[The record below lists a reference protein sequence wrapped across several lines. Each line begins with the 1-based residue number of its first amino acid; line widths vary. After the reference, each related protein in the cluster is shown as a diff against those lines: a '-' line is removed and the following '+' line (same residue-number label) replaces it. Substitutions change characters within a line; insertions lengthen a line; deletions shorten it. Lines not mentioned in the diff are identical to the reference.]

1 MRKLNIRKTLLLFIG
16 LILLTG
22 IIGMAVVSRWPG
34 VGAQVARP
42 LRQVIGNRGV
52 AMLETVLFQTQDGVR
67 RAQYGLGLKEAAAPW
82 EVVVE
87 PTAVILPTAVPSQTP
102 IPQPSA
108 TATAALVAEAAPLV
122 VETPLPT
129 ETPPPT
135 PIPSPTPVVWSLPAA
150 PAFGDLAGE
159 GEWQPYL
166 TNPQGDVVALRTFL
180 QPDPER
186 PYAIVAVVAFDLS
199 QVDLHYVLGTKEP
212 ALADGPRG
220 SGLIPAERRQADQLL
235 ATFNGGFM
243 ASHGEY
249 GAMADGLV
257 ALPAKNGYATVA
269 MYPDGTVRIGNWN
282 EAIDPAGPFTS
293 WRQNARLVV
302 ADGVVNE
309 RVYTGSIVVWGG
321 NINGNIV
328 TWRSGLGINESNDV
342 LYFLAGPS
350 MSMPTLAE
358 AMTAVG
364 VHNGLLLDINES
376 WVHFAAVRPD
386 GAGDLSA
393 EPLFPDGMATWP
405 DRYLRQSDRDF
416 FYVTVKWE

>member
-1 MRKLNIRKTLLLFIG
+1 MRRLNIRKIVLLFIS
-16 LILLTG
+16 LTLVVG
-22 IIGMAVVSRWPG
+22 IVGMVVVSRWPG

-42 LRQVIGNRGV
+42 LRQVIGNQGV
-52 AMLETVLFQTQDGVR
+52 AMLETVLFQAQDGVR
-67 RAQYGLGLKEAAAPW
+67 RTQYGLGLKEAAAPW
-82 EVVVE
+82 EVAVE
-87 PTAVILPTAVPSQTP
+87 PTAVI
-102 IPQPSA
+102 
-108 TATAALVAEAAPLV
+108 
-122 VETPLPT
+122 
-129 ETPPPT
+129 PPT
-135 PIPSPTPVVWSLPAA
+135 PIPSPTPTAEPTATATAVLLADAAVPPAETPIPTETPLPTPTPSPTPVLWSLPAA
-150 PAFGDLAGE
+150 PAFGDLVGE

-166 TNPQGDVVALRTFL
+166 TNSQGDVVALRTFL

-186 PYAIVAVVAFDLS
+186 PYAIVAAVAFDLT

-220 SGLIPAERRQADQLL
+220 TGFIPAERRQADRLL
-235 ATFNGGFM
+235 AAFNGGFM

-269 MYPDGTVRIGNWN
+269 MYPDGSVRIGNWN

-328 TWRSGLGINESNDV
+328 TWRSGLGISQGNDV

-358 AMTAVG
+358 AMTAVS

-386 GAGDLSA
+386 GAGDLLA
-393 EPLFPDGMATWP
+393 EPLFPEGMATWP

-416 FYVTVKWE
+416 FYVTVKGE